1 MVTRT
6 TEGGLCASPIVSV
19 VGAPPGT
26 EALAVQWVQV
36 AGSDMGVM
44 LAAVARPSGA
54 GPFPTVLLLHGG
66 HGFAQEYV
74 RLAQDLAYGGLL
86 AMAACWF
93 KGGGGRG
100 ARFITPISCPEAPPM
115 PNALSP
121 TASKGFA
128 SEAVQT
134 VGWLVQAAH
143 TLPGAHPDR
152 IGLIGHSAGGAAAL
166 NYILQVGNVQAA
178 VLNSSGYPSHLAD
191 LSSRFKAAILML
203 HGTADS
209 PADGGGGAATD
220 VQMARDFE
228 AVLRRA
234 GKSVE
239 SVYYQ
244 GGRHNDIF
252 ASPTQYRDEVERML
266 AFLLRYLR
274 T

>member
-1 MVTRT
+1 
-6 TEGGLCASPIVSV
+6 
-19 VGAPPGT
+19 
-26 EALAVQWVQV
+26 
-36 AGSDMGVM
+36 
-44 LAAVARPSGA
+44 
-54 GPFPTVLLLHGG
+54 
-66 HGFAQEYV
+66 
-74 RLAQDLAYGGLL
+74 
-86 AMAACWF
+86 
-93 KGGGGRG
+93 
-100 ARFITPISCPEAPPM
+100 M
-115 PNALSP
+115 PKALSP

-128 SEAVQT
+128 SEAAQT

-166 NYILQVGNVQAA
+166 NYIIQGGNVQAA
-178 VLNSSGYPSHLAD
+178 VLNSSGYPSPLAD

-209 PADGGGGAATD
+209 PADGGGAATD

-228 AVLRRA
+228 AALRGA

-239 SVYYQ
+239 AVYYE

-252 ASPTQYRDEVERML
+252 ASSTQYRDEVERIL
-266 AFLLRYLR
+266 AFLLRHLL